1 MGKSRCM
8 TAQMSDQVHH
18 LPRAAVPA
26 SLIRARMALGTW
38 GREPRGSLPR
48 GPGGEERDRYP
59 RPRSPSRLRRPGRFP
74 HVALS
79 VPVAGKPGSRQH
91 HPPTYRTQVGGR
103 LGGAS
108 AGAQLRAGGQLGEKR
123 TAPSLRAPLGSAGP
137 PRGLTPAS
145 PHAPPRAP
153 GPSARPL
160 LQGVLH
166 HHGQVGHQH
175 QGRRELAEPGAER
188 VHPHP
193 LRRHHGGLHQGRGPG
208 RRRALPGGQGHVGE
222 RERDRD
228 TERERRT
235 RTHTHTE
242 RHTQ

>member
-1 MGKSRCM
+1 MP
-8 TAQMSDQVHH
+8 AQERSSGLGGSSERSAR
-18 LPRAAVPA
+18 LPRC
-26 SLIRARMALGTW
+26 
-38 GREPRGSLPR
+38 GRRS
-48 GPGGEERDRYP
+48 GP
-59 RPRSPSRLRRPGRFP
+59 
-74 HVALS
+74 
-79 VPVAGKPGSRQH
+79 
-91 HPPTYRTQVGGR
+91 
-103 LGGAS
+103 
-108 AGAQLRAGGQLGEKR
+108 
-123 TAPSLRAPLGSAGP
+123 AGP

-166 HHGQVGHQH
+166 HQGQVGHQH

-235 RTHTHTE
+235 RTHTHILRDTHSDTHTHTHRHAHTE
-242 RHTQ
+242 RHTHTCPHAERRLVQARGPPFCCRLVADLRTATDSGLSRAAARSQK

>member
-1 MGKSRCM
+1 MAQNSLGFSGLGKSRCM

-91 HPPTYRTQVGGR
+91 HPPTYRTQVPSQPPSHSAHRTTTSGILVSHRGDNNNYL
-103 LGGAS
+103 LGVC
-108 AGAQLRAGGQLGEKR
+108 
-123 TAPSLRAPLGSAGP
+123 
-137 PRGLTPAS
+137 
-145 PHAPPRAP
+145 
-153 GPSARPL
+153 
-160 LQGVLH
+160 LQAMWH
-166 HHGQVGHQH
+166 K
-175 QGRRELAEPGAER
+175 
-188 VHPHP
+188 
-193 LRRHHGGLHQGRGPG
+193 
-208 RRRALPGGQGHVGE
+208 
-222 RERDRD
+222 D
-228 TERERRT
+228 
-235 RTHTHTE
+235 
-242 RHTQ
+242 

>member
-1 MGKSRCM
+1 MAQNSLGFSGLGKSRCM

-123 TAPSLRAPLGSAGP
+123 TAPSLRAPLGSRRAAPGAHSRISARAAQSPGALSAPSVAGSTTSPWSSGP
-137 PRGLTPAS
+137 PAPRS
-145 PHAPPRAP
+145 P
-153 GPSARPL
+153 
-160 LQGVLH
+160 
-166 HHGQVGHQH
+166 
-175 QGRRELAEPGAER
+175 
-188 VHPHP
+188 
-193 LRRHHGGLHQGRGPG
+193 
-208 RRRALPGGQGHVGE
+208 
-222 RERDRD
+222 
-228 TERERRT
+228 
-235 RTHTHTE
+235 
-242 RHTQ
+242 